1 MMRFQALFLSLV
13 ILISILISG
22 SSFSFR
28 ESVKENIQSTEVKEI
43 KKDNDF
49 TIFLNDFSDAL
60 VKKAHSANQQ
70 LAFLAKDFNQ
80 NLLAIK
86 EILFWKFKD
95 EDSNLNNN
103 FHQFYSPASVLT
115 SEAKL
120 NKVNFLSNPVCQ
132 LNQSDFSDFKSR
144 VILIKYLMD
153 NPSDS
158 DETIFEF
165 NADKRWPIAS
175 ITKLMTAVVAIEKM
189 DLDQK
194 ITLTEKAV
202 NTEGVAGEFQVDE
215 VFKLQ
220 DLIKAMLMASSNDAA
235 MAIAESFSEPRNST
249 ELSLP
254 GERDFINEMQKKA
267 AELKMFST
275 TYLEPTGLSF
285 INQSTANDLAKLMTY
300 IYFKHPEILEISRQK
315 EVEILELKSGRKRK
329 ILTVNRF
336 AGEPDFIGGKTGY
349 IDEAGRNLISIFEI
363 NGRKVLSV
371 VLGADDSFQETEKLK
386 NLVKNCK

>member
-1 MMRFQALFLSLV
+1 MRFQALFLSLV
-13 ILISILISG
+13 VLISILISG

-28 ESVKENIQSTEVKEI
+28 EPVNENIQSTEVKEI

-49 TIFLNDFSDAL
+49 IVFLNDFSDAL
-60 VKKAHSANQQ
+60 VKKTHAANQQ
-70 LAFLAKDFNQ
+70 LAFMAKNFNQ

-86 EILFWKFKD
+86 EILSWKFKD
-95 EDSNLNNN
+95 EDSNLNNDFN
-103 FHQFYSPASVLT
+103 QFYFPVSVLT

-120 NKVNFLSNPVCQ
+120 NKVNFLSNTVCQ

-175 ITKLMTAVVAIEKM
+175 ITKLMTAVVAMEKM
-189 DLDQK
+189 DLDKK

-202 NTEGVAGEFQVDE
+202 NTEGVAGEFQVGE

-220 DLIKAMLMASSNDAA
+220 DLIKTMLMASSNDAA
-235 MAIAESFSEPRNST
+235 MAIAESFGEPSNST
-249 ELSLP
+249 NLNLR
-254 GERDFINEMQKKA
+254 GERDFIDEMQRKA
-267 AELKMFST
+267 AELKMIST

-349 IDEAGRNLISIFEI
+349 IDEAGRNLVSLFEI

-371 VLGADDSFQETEKLK
+371 VLGADDSFKETEKLK